1 MLLRAALRAL
11 IWIVAA
17 LILACLALSALT
29 SPGIAAAAAPLVC
42 DGGAALVPA
51 PAAEAADDGV
61 EPPAYLCRG
70 AGPDR
75 PVTMTELIV
84 AAAKAVG
91 SALLV
96 VLWPL
101 LTWVFYRR
109 AARGRKFVLADGVPA
124 TARVVAARPTVF
136 ADRSQRVM
144 EIELDFAPDG
154 APARRI
160 KHRQALPDAF
170 HAALQ
175 PGLPIPALLD
185 PADPERF
192 VLLVEHIPLADP
204 RDPAIPGA
212 ADPLRALDLLQ
223 GTWLMTA
230 DDAAARRAR
239 LSTQG

>member
-11 IWIVAA
+11 IWTVAA
-17 LILACLALSALT
+17 LILAGLALSALT
-29 SPGIAAAAAPLVC
+29 SPGVAAAAAPLVC

-154 APARRI
+154 APARGPSTGGR
-160 KHRQALPDAF
+160 
-170 HAALQ
+170 
-175 PGLPIPALLD
+175 PGPGG
-185 PADPERF
+185 
-192 VLLVEHIPLADP
+192 
-204 RDPAIPGA
+204 PGA
-212 ADPLRALDLLQ
+212 RSPSCTWRRPCRPRRRTSGRADGPVRAWSCA
-223 GTWLMTA
+223 GTICGRPPA
-230 DDAAARRAR
+230 RDARAISCCSSWTPPGRWRRG
-239 LSTQG
+239 SG